1 MSEIRRHIRRKH
13 KWKNTSIPRSDQGDL
28 RETQTQTTQ
37 LRFPAQYVEMVIA
50 RNLNKHKL
58 MKHEEMT
65 TDITRHIEAKRDL

>member
-1 MSEIRRHIRRKH
+1 MFAFNIKYLYPFPNEAKKLH
-13 KWKNTSIPRSDQGDL
+13 
-28 RETQTQTTQ
+28 
-37 LRFPAQYVEMVIA
+37 FPAQYVEMVIA